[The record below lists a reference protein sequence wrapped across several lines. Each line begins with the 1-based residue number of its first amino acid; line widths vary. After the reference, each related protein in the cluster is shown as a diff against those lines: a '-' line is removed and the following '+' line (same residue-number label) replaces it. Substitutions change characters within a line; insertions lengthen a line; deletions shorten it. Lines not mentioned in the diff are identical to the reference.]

1 MALRL
6 RQAIVVACIVGASCA
21 CAPLQA
27 AQYAIVPGG
36 LFRGVLTG
44 NDDPPS
50 PVARF
55 FIRVTPVTN
64 AEFLAFVQRQPR
76 WQRGA
81 APAIFADAD
90 YLRAWAGPTELGNAV
105 APDGPVTRVSWFA
118 ARAFCEDEYARL
130 PTWLEWEY
138 VAAADATRTDARAD
152 PAWRA
157 RILDWYASTADASK
171 QRVGGE
177 ANAYGVRDLHG
188 LIWEWVDDFNALLVD
203 ADSRV
208 QGDAEKLRFCGAGA
222 ITMKDRE
229 SYAILMRIA
238 LLTSM
243 NAAGSTANLGFRCAR
258 PIPEAAR

>member
-1 MALRL
+1 MAPQIRRSLFAACTLIALCGCASLR
-6 RQAIVVACIVGASCA
+6 A
-21 CAPLQA
+21 APYA
-27 AQYAIVPGG
+27 AVPGG

-50 PVARF
+50 LVAHF
-55 FIRVTPVTN
+55 SMRVTPVTN

-76 WQRGA
+76 WRRGA
-81 APAIFADAD
+81 APTILADAD
-90 YLRAWAGPTELGNAV
+90 YLRAWAAPTQLGEGV
-105 APDGPVTRVSWFA
+105 APDGPVTGVSWFA
-118 ARAFCEDEYARL
+118 AQAFCEQEHARL

-138 VAAADATRTDARAD
+138 VASADTTRKDARSD

-157 RILDWYASTADASK
+157 RILQWYASTTDLTVR
-171 QRVGGE
+171 QVGGE
-177 ANAYGVRDLHG
+177 PNAYGISDLHG

-208 QGDAEKLRFCGAGA
+208 QDDAEKLRFCGAGA

-238 LLTSM
+238 LLSSM
-243 NAAGSTANLGFRCAR
+243 NASGSTTNLGFRCAR
-258 PIPEAAR
+258 PNRQATQ